1 MIKNVH
7 ISSLK
12 IKLKVAC
19 GVFSALQPVG
29 RLYPC
34 PNEFPSFIS
43 RGATN
48 HIGTRDLCQRK
59 RELYTEFCQHI
70 LIHGGTRFFYMP
82 QRWELGQILS
92 LPLRRKACGGLRP
105 SLNPRTRVPEAGML
119 TTRPSKPSISSLNFP
134 LFLSYFNY
142 IRIFQ
147 TTVFREREKN
157 AQISNFMKIRPVGAE
172 LSHAG

>member
-1 MIKNVH
+1 
-7 ISSLK
+7 
-12 IKLKVAC
+12 
-19 GVFSALQPVG
+19 
-29 RLYPC
+29 
-34 PNEFPSFIS
+34 
-43 RGATN
+43 
-48 HIGTRDLCQRK
+48 
-59 RELYTEFCQHI
+59 
-70 LIHGGTRFFYMP
+70 MP

-147 TTVFREREKN
+147 TTVFREREKKCSN
-157 AQISNFMKIRPVGAE
+157 IKFHENPSSGSRVVPCGLTDGRADMTALIVAAHSFAKARKKISSSVSVCTVRRKVR
-172 LSHAG
+172 